1 MPAHPVCSRH
11 CPRAGRRRK
20 PGDVT
25 VTEPYEI
32 TQPLP
37 RRDAVRAELIAR
49 IPGWYRPWAHLAVP
63 SLIGLTAI
71 VASISLLHDVT
82 PLEWLFVPVVLV
94 AVNFNEWHIHR
105 NILHRRMWPLEVL
118 FWRHTPEHHVVFI
131 RDDMAMR
138 SSQEFRLVLIPAYG
152 IVAIFFTTLPITAAL
167 WFFASHNLALL
178 WVATT
183 MGYTVAYEWL
193 HLSYHLPAE
202 SRIGRSPVIRWL
214 RRNHAAHHTPELMQR
229 WNFNVTIPLADWVL
243 GTIHPSTRS
252 AS

>member
-1 MPAHPVCSRH
+1 MPLHLEYKRH
-11 CPRAGRRRK
+11 CRRPFRRRT
-20 PGDVT
+20 PRT
-25 VTEPYEI
+25 VTATQPYEV

-49 IPGWYRPWAHLAVP
+49 IPSWYRPWAHLAVP
-63 SLIGLTAI
+63 SVVGLTAI
-71 VASISLLHDVT
+71 VVSISLLKNMT
-82 PLEWLFVPVVLV
+82 LLEWLFVPLVFV

-105 NILHRRMWPLEVL
+105 NILHRLSWPLETL
-118 FWRHTPEHHVVFI
+118 FWRHTPEHHVIFI

-138 SSQEFRLVLIPAYG
+138 SSKEFRLVLIPAYG

-193 HLSYHLPAE
+193 HLSYHLPAGHPV
-202 SRIGRSPVIRWL
+202 GRSAVIRWL
-214 RRNHAAHHTPELMQR
+214 RQNHAAHHTPELMQR
-229 WNFNVTIPLADWVL
+229 WNFNVTIPFADWVL

-252 AS
+252 SR